1 MEPVRIVT
9 SNACPIDANDVDTD
23 QIVPKQYLKRVER
36 TGFGPFAFAEWR
48 YEEDGSPKPDFPMN
62 KPEHTGANVLVTGRN
77 FGCGSSREHAPWALE
92 DAGFKAIVAPS
103 FADIFRTNCG
113 KVGIVCVPVSEE
125 VSRRLFA
132 LIDADPAVEVTVDLE
147 SQTLRAAPVGDLEG
161 VEVGFDIDPHTKHC
175 LLNGLD
181 DIALTLEHEA
191 DITAYESTRPA
202 WKPTVPTP
210 APAA

>member
-1 MEPVRIVT
+1 MEPVTVVA

-48 YEEDGSPKPDFPMN
+48 YEPDGTPKPDFPMN
-62 KPEHTGANVLVTGRN
+62 KPEHAGARVMVAGRN

-92 DAGFKAIVAPS
+92 DAGFTAIVAPS

-113 KVGIVCVPVSEE
+113 KVGIVCAPVSEE

-132 LIDADPAVEVTVDLE
+132 LVAADPGVEVTVDLE
-147 SQTLRAAPVGDLEG
+147 SQTVTAPGVGDIPG
-161 VEVGFDIDPHTKHC
+161 VDATFDIDPHTKHC

-181 DIALTLEHEA
+181 DIALTLEYEA
-191 DITAYESTRPA
+191 DISAFEEIRPV
-202 WKPTVPTP
+202 WKPTVPTS
-210 APAA
+210 